1 MKKRASSTNSRR
13 SLAAGFGA
21 LLILIAAITLL
32 GVSRIYTI
40 NQHIEALVD
49 EQNVKSEILALLLTA
64 TQQREES
71 MHKLFSARDNS
82 ERSTAYREYRDR
94 TEPLFTT
101 LDRLEEMD
109 TTTSERAAVRR
120 AIDAATRLG
129 EVRDRAVEEAA
140 RNNLPA
146 ATRTLLREALPAQ
159 EAFHVSL
166 NQILDSKRAATLDA
180 IAQSSRAMRDALLL
194 VAMVGA
200 VLLFTGAGIASLV
213 MRRIA
218 QSETALE
225 REKEMAQVT
234 LHSIGDGV
242 ITLDAAGNV
251 DYMNPIAEQYTGWS
265 RAEATGQPLDA
276 VYRVV
281 DEVTG
286 KPVVRALANEAV
298 ARIATGAAI
307 KLLARSGKACAVR
320 DSSAPINNGDGNLV
334 GWVVVFHDVSQ
345 IQEMAQQLSWHA
357 SHDALTGLINR
368 REFERRISA
377 LIDAGCAGERQHALM
392 FMDLDNF
399 KTVNDTCGH
408 AAGDELLRQ
417 LTTVMHA
424 KIRGSDTL
432 ARLGGDEFG
441 VLLDS
446 CPLDQAVRIANGVR
460 EAIRDFRFIWQ
471 DKTFGIGASA
481 GLVAIDCKENVA
493 SVLAAA
499 DATCYEAKRKGRDR
513 VQVFRPQL
521 DKPGER
527 NAELQVVSA
536 INQAFELGN
545 FRLYRQKII
554 SLRPGEHAEPHY
566 EILVRML
573 DRDGVL
579 VPPSGFMAAA
589 ERYNLLSSIE
599 RWVISSMV
607 EFLHR
612 ECESGA
618 IRAEHGGS
626 TNACYAVN
634 LSGVSINDASFIDF
648 LRRLLNR
655 YNLPRGLLCFEVTET
670 TAISNLTKAAQM
682 MHELKGMGCRFALD
696 DFGIGMSSFAYLK
709 YLPVDY
715 IKIDGVFVR
724 DLASDPMDSAIVEA
738 INRIAH
744 ILGLQTVAEFVEDA
758 TILERL
764 RVMGVDY
771 AQGYY
776 VAHPEALVKTMNET
790 GVLEPA

>member
-1 MKKRASSTNSRR
+1 MNVPVQSLVCQRVTRMKKRASSTNSRR

-276 VYRVV
+276 V
-281 DEVTG
+281 
-286 KPVVRALANEAV
+286 
-298 ARIATGAAI
+298 
-307 KLLARSGKACAVR
+307 
-320 DSSAPINNGDGNLV
+320 
-334 GWVVVFHDVSQ
+334 
-345 IQEMAQQLSWHA
+345 
-357 SHDALTGLINR
+357 
-368 REFERRISA
+368 
-377 LIDAGCAGERQHALM
+377 
-392 FMDLDNF
+392 
-399 KTVNDTCGH
+399 
-408 AAGDELLRQ
+408 
-417 LTTVMHA
+417 
-424 KIRGSDTL
+424 
-432 ARLGGDEFG
+432 
-441 VLLDS
+441 
-446 CPLDQAVRIANGVR
+446 
-460 EAIRDFRFIWQ
+460 
-471 DKTFGIGASA
+471 
-481 GLVAIDCKENVA
+481 
-493 SVLAAA
+493 
-499 DATCYEAKRKGRDR
+499 
-513 VQVFRPQL
+513 
-521 DKPGER
+521 
-527 NAELQVVSA
+527 
-536 INQAFELGN
+536 
-545 FRLYRQKII
+545 
-554 SLRPGEHAEPHY
+554 
-566 EILVRML
+566 
-573 DRDGVL
+573 
-579 VPPSGFMAAA
+579 
-589 ERYNLLSSIE
+589 
-599 RWVISSMV
+599 
-607 EFLHR
+607 
-612 ECESGA
+612 
-618 IRAEHGGS
+618 
-626 TNACYAVN
+626 
-634 LSGVSINDASFIDF
+634 
-648 LRRLLNR
+648 
-655 YNLPRGLLCFEVTET
+655 
-670 TAISNLTKAAQM
+670 
-682 MHELKGMGCRFALD
+682 
-696 DFGIGMSSFAYLK
+696 
-709 YLPVDY
+709 
-715 IKIDGVFVR
+715 
-724 DLASDPMDSAIVEA
+724 
-738 INRIAH
+738 
-744 ILGLQTVAEFVEDA
+744 
-758 TILERL
+758 
-764 RVMGVDY
+764 
-771 AQGYY
+771 
-776 VAHPEALVKTMNET
+776 
-790 GVLEPA
+790 

>member
-1 MKKRASSTNSRR
+1 
-13 SLAAGFGA
+13 
-21 LLILIAAITLL
+21 
-32 GVSRIYTI
+32 
-40 NQHIEALVD
+40 
-49 EQNVKSEILALLLTA
+49 
-64 TQQREES
+64 
-71 MHKLFSARDNS
+71 
-82 ERSTAYREYRDR
+82 
-94 TEPLFTT
+94 
-101 LDRLEEMD
+101 
-109 TTTSERAAVRR
+109 
-120 AIDAATRLG
+120 
-129 EVRDRAVEEAA
+129 
-140 RNNLPA
+140 
-146 ATRTLLREALPAQ
+146 
-159 EAFHVSL
+159 
-166 NQILDSKRAATLDA
+166 
-180 IAQSSRAMRDALLL
+180 
-194 VAMVGA
+194 
-200 VLLFTGAGIASLV
+200 
-213 MRRIA
+213 
-218 QSETALE
+218 
-225 REKEMAQVT
+225 
-234 LHSIGDGV
+234 
-242 ITLDAAGNV
+242 
-251 DYMNPIAEQYTGWS
+251 
-265 RAEATGQPLDA
+265 
-276 VYRVV
+276 
-281 DEVTG
+281 
-286 KPVVRALANEAV
+286 
-298 ARIATGAAI
+298 
-307 KLLARSGKACAVR
+307 
-320 DSSAPINNGDGNLV
+320 
-334 GWVVVFHDVSQ
+334 
-345 IQEMAQQLSWHA
+345 
-357 SHDALTGLINR
+357 
-368 REFERRISA
+368 
-377 LIDAGCAGERQHALM
+377 
-392 FMDLDNF
+392 
-399 KTVNDTCGH
+399 
-408 AAGDELLRQ
+408 
-417 LTTVMHA
+417 
-424 KIRGSDTL
+424 
-432 ARLGGDEFG
+432 
-441 VLLDS
+441 
-446 CPLDQAVRIANGVR
+446 
-460 EAIRDFRFIWQ
+460 
-471 DKTFGIGASA
+471 
-481 GLVAIDCKENVA
+481 
-493 SVLAAA
+493 
-499 DATCYEAKRKGRDR
+499 
-513 VQVFRPQL
+513 VFRPQL

-776 VAHPEALVKTMNET
+776 VAQPEALVKTTDET